1 MNVIDYLLTGIIC
14 VYTLLGFL
22 TGLLGQILGIVG
34 ITLSLYG
41 GYLFYLRGGNLFY
54 VPLVIIAIAVVF
66 KVIIKVVK
74 SVYLISPSDNP
85 RISLLSRVGGGVV
98 GVLKGFIFSLVI
110 LISLHFLSFTIL
122 DKNTYLSRS
131 LQESLFYSFLKEN
144 NLLPGIGIIRTEDD
158 ANIILDTYSRN
169 KPSLTEETLEELR
182 DNPSF
187 QEILKDRNLLESI
200 RNRDYKA
207 VLSSPRFLNLLKDED
222 FLNKLSE
229 IISEQ
234 LRLKQ

>member
-34 ITLSLYG
+34 IALSLYG

-74 SVYLISPSDNP
+74 SVYLTSLSDSP

-98 GVLKGFIFSLVI
+98 GLLKGFIFSLVS
-110 LISLHFLSFTIL
+110 LISLHFLSFAML
-122 DKNTYLSRS
+122 DKNTYLNRS
-131 LQESLFYSFLKEN
+131 LQESFFYSFLKEN
-144 NLLPGIGIIRTEDD
+144 SLLPGIGIIKAEDD
-158 ANIILDTYSRN
+158 VNITVDTYSRN

-207 VLSSPRFLNLLKDED
+207 VLSNPKFLNLLKDED

-229 IISEQ
+229 ITSEQ
-234 LRLKQ
+234 LGLKQ